1 MPITVRIE
9 GSDGLALKL
18 RALGTALSGR
28 TAERAVVAGA
38 LIIQNEAK
46 RRAPF
51 RTGTLRR
58 SIHIGGHTDKATDYQ
73 VPADVPELPGPD
85 VSAHDV
91 QVYVGTNLDY
101 GRRIEYGFN
110 QADSLGRV
118 YNQAAQPYLRPAID
132 ENGDRVRQ
140 EIADALA
147 DLIEAAVR

>member
-9 GSDGLALKL
+9 GSEALAVKL
-18 RALGTALSGR
+18 RALGSSMSGR
-28 TAERAVVAGA
+28 TVERAVVAGA
-38 LIIQNEAK
+38 LIVQNEAK

-58 SIHIGGHTDKATDYQ
+58 SIHIGGHTDLATDYQ
-73 VPADVPELPGPD
+73 KPADVPELPHPTVSTYD
-85 VSAHDV
+85 VE
-91 QVYVGTNLDY
+91 VYVGTNLEY
-101 GRRIEYGFN
+101 ARRIEYGFN

-132 ENGDRVRQ
+132 ENGDAVRQ

-147 DLIEAAVR
+147 ELIEAAVR